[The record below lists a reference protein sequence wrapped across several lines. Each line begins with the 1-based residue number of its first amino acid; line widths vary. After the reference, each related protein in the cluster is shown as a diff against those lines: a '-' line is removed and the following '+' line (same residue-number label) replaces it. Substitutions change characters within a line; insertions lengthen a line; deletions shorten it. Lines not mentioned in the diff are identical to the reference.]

1 MSNDS
6 SKSALSLQHRY
17 EGPFYRRIMLG
28 GIKHIPTWLQRL
40 TMPMWGGIFYFLIRK
55 AREAVLRNL
64 EAVAGKVGFWQS
76 HRRGLLLFRNYAQML
91 TDSYKVHLGR
101 PLTVDV
107 ECIGRT
113 PELVNVIR
121 EKGAIM
127 ATGHLGMWQVG
138 PFLAEWRDLPPFYVA
153 RAEEPNPL
161 VQKWEQRFRD
171 RFKII
176 YTTGSPFSALS
187 IAKALREKSVVGM
200 QIDRVLGDTALTVKM
215 CGREAR
221 FPMGPALLARVTGA
235 PLIPSFFVIDESQGK
250 PRLVHYVGPAV
261 FVENTRDRDGD
272 VRRATE
278 ALVAIYEKIVCQ
290 YPTQWYQFFDFFDVS
305 SPSPAPVVA
314 RPAALPQAVSAE
326 NE

>member
-64 EAVAGKVGFWQS
+64 ETVAGKVGFWQT
-76 HRRGLLLFRNYAQML
+76 HRRGLVTFRNYAQML
-91 TDSYKVHLGR
+91 TDSYKVHLGQ
-101 PLTVDV
+101 PLTMEV
-107 ECIGRT
+107 ESIGRT
-113 PELVNVIR
+113 PELVSLIR
-121 EKGAIM
+121 EKGGIM
-127 ATGHLGMWQVG
+127 ATGHIGMWQVG

-171 RFKII
+171 RFKVI

-187 IAKALREKSVVGM
+187 IAKVLREKSVVGM
-200 QIDRVLGDTALTVKM
+200 QIDRVLSDTGLTVKM
-215 CGREAR
+215 CGKDAR

-235 PLIPSFFVIDESQGK
+235 PLIPSFFVIDESLGR
-250 PRLVHYVGPAV
+250 PRLIHHVGPAV
-261 FVENTRDRDGD
+261 IVENTRDREAD

-278 ALVAIYEKIVCQ
+278 AMVAIYEKIVCK
-290 YPTQWYQFFDFFDVS
+290 YPTQWYQFFDFFDVRVPLPVDGIA
-305 SPSPAPVVA
+305 PSAS
-314 RPAALPQAVSAE
+314 LPPTVSAE
-326 NE
+326 N

>member
-6 SKSALSLQHRY
+6 TSAALSLQHRY
-17 EGPFYRRIMLG
+17 EGPFYRRLMLG

-40 TMPMWGGIFYFLIRK
+40 TMPLWGGIFYFLIRK
-55 AREAVLRNL
+55 ARRAVQHNL
-64 EAVAGKVGFWQS
+64 DVIAGKVGFLQT
-76 HRRGLLLFRNYAQML
+76 HRRALALFRNYAQML

-101 PLTVDV
+101 PLQMEV
-107 ECIGRT
+107 ESIGRT
-113 PELVNVIR
+113 PELVNLIR

-127 ATGHLGMWQVG
+127 ATGHFGMWQVG
-138 PFLAEWRDLPPFYVA
+138 PFLAEWRELPPFYVA

-161 VQKWEQRFRD
+161 VQKWEQQFRD
-171 RFKII
+171 RFKVI

-187 IAKALREKSVVGM
+187 IVKALREKSVVGM
-200 QIDRVLGDTALTVKM
+200 QIDRVLGDTAMTVKM

-221 FPMGPALLARVTGA
+221 FPIGPALLARVTGA
-235 PLIPSFFVIDESQGK
+235 PLIPSFFVIDESLGR

-278 ALVAIYEKIVCQ
+278 ALIAVYEKIVCR
-290 YPTQWYQFFDFFDVS
+290 YPTQWYQFFDFFDLDS
-305 SPSPAPVVA
+305 VVA
-314 RPAALPQAVSAE
+314 EAKQASARSVSPTVSAE
-326 NE
+326 N